1 MKETL
6 CVYIA
11 FLKALQTWFHAA
23 HHVAHGCSQAGD
35 HALLYGVIYVSLG
48 ETLDG
53 AIEKSI
59 ALTDCVDIADPYTIL
74 HSALE
79 VLDGWKSPHLCG
91 SDELAMFALEY
102 EMTYLDVVEAIFAS
116 VERSGK
122 LTLGLNDFLSASAN
136 EHEGFVYKLK
146 QRSKPN

>member
-1 MKETL
+1 MKEIL
-6 CVYIA
+6 CVYVA
-11 FLKALQTWFHAA
+11 FLKALQSWFHAA

-35 HALLYGVIYVSLG
+35 HALLYGEIYTSIG

-53 AIEKSI
+53 AVEKSI
-59 ALTDCVDIADPYTIL
+59 GLTDCVDIADPATIL
-74 HSALE
+74 HGALE
-79 VLDGWKSPHLCG
+79 ILESWKSPHLCD
-91 SDELAMFALEY
+91 SDEMAMLALEY

-136 EHEGFVYKLK
+136 QHEGFVYRLK